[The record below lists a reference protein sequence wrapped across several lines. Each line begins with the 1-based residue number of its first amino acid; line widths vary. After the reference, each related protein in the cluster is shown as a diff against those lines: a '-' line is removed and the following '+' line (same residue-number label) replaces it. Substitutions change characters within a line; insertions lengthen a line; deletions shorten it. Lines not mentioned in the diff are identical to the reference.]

1 AYPGGLQA
9 GGGINPYN
17 AQEFLKA
24 GASHVIVTSY
34 VFRDG
39 KFHEGRLKEMQRAVG
54 KEHLVLDL
62 SCRKKGDFY
71 YIVTDRWQKYTDVRL
86 NKETLEELA
95 ETCDEFLVHA
105 VDVEGKSEGIEEELA
120 ALLGGEIRI
129 PVTYAGGVH
138 NFNDLEKL
146 KRLGQGKIDVTIGS
160 ALDLFGGSMEFD
172 RVIAYCRQ
180 GL

>member
-1 AYPGGLQA
+1 
-9 GGGINPYN
+9 
-17 AQEFLKA
+17 
-24 GASHVIVTSY
+24 
-34 VFRDG
+34 
-39 KFHEGRLKEMQRAVG
+39 M
-54 KEHLVLDL
+54 
-62 SCRKKGDFY
+62 
-71 YIVTDRWQKYTDVRL
+71 RL

-95 ETCDEFLVHA
+95 AAGDEFLIHA

-120 ALLGGEIRI
+120 AMLGQGIRI

-172 RVIAYCRQ
+172 RVITYCRQ